1 MQGLATALEAGGKL
15 SARLEP
21 DEEHHAFVLVITP
34 QVRDAADMRVD
45 WDLLGGSD
53 FQALVR
59 LAQGIQDFKS
69 PPHLLE
75 GKDRTWEFPSLDEMV
90 AFILEEGQKGVNI
103 QRFKGLGE
111 MNPEQLWET
120 TMDPETRTLL
130 KVNVED
136 AVAADEIFTILMGDK
151 VEPRREFIQ
160 NNVLELQELDI

>member
-1 MQGLATALEAGGKL
+1 
-15 SARLEP
+15 
-21 DEEHHAFVLVITP
+21 
-34 QVRDAADMRVD
+34 
-45 WDLLGGSD
+45 
-53 FQALVR
+53 
-59 LAQGIQDFKS
+59 
-69 PPHLLE
+69 
-75 GKDRTWEFPSLDEMV
+75 MV